1 MKEER
6 RALMTNVAQ
15 LLDAKGPAIW
25 SVRPQA
31 SVFEAIRLMAEKEI
45 GAVLVIEGQEV
56 AGIVSE
62 RDYARKVILQ
72 GKSSKDTPVAAIMTS
87 RVYYVRPEQT
97 IEDCLALM
105 TAKRIRHLPVLA
117 DDTLMGILSIGDLVK
132 ALLADQEVL
141 IEQLETYITGR

>member
-1 MKEER
+1 
-6 RALMTNVAQ
+6 MTHVAQ
-15 LLDAKGPAIW
+15 LLDAKVPAIW
-25 SVRPQA
+25 SVPPQA
-31 SVFEAIRLMAEKEI
+31 SVFEAISLMAEKEI
-45 GAVLVIEGQEV
+45 GAVLVLDAQDL

-87 RVYYVRPEQT
+87 RVYYVRPDQT

>member
-1 MKEER
+1 
-6 RALMTNVAQ
+6 MTHVAQ

-25 SVRPQA
+25 SVPPQA
-31 SVFEAIRLMAEKEI
+31 SVFEAIRLMAEKAI
-45 GAVLVIEGQEV
+45 GAVLVLDAQDLV
-56 AGIVSE
+56 GIVSE

-87 RVYYVRPEQT
+87 RVYYVRPDQT
-97 IEDCLALM
+97 IEACLALM

-117 DDTLMGILSIGDLVK
+117 DDTLVGILSIGDLVK